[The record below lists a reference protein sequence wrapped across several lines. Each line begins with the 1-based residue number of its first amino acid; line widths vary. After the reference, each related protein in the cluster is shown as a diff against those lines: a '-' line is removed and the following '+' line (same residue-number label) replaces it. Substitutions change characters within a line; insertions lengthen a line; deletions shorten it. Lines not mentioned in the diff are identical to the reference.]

1 MASTLEDVEAAAL
14 ALTNE
19 ERIALAERLLTSVN
33 FAPGV
38 REAWLDEAERRL
50 ERMDSGEDP
59 GLSLEEFW
67 SDEQR

>member
-1 MASTLEDVEAAAL
+1 MASTLEDVEAAAR
-14 ALTNE
+14 ALTDE

-33 FAPGV
+33 FAPAV
-38 REAWLDEAERRL
+38 REAWLDAAEQRL
-50 ERMDSGEDP
+50 ARMDSGEDP